1 MVSNISFGSTFK
13 VTNENNSYE
22 KFAKFQNYSGAK
34 KAYDEAQISFRDK
47 LEPNKANKYSAS
59 ITMVVPDSVD
69 NEIEHYCTYNG
80 IEFTKTENRD
90 LFNHAEIKKRID
102 KPQAG
107 MHLVQVNS
115 SKLENLAKTHDSN
128 LAHCKNSY
136 DKHYSEKIDFM
147 IKSGD
152 NFPTTSLY
160 IVTPDI
166 TSSVKDSNNLF
177 IDFNKE
183 TDMPDHC
190 MYFGLKDAGMETIP
204 MYVNDE
210 TLALGNELGLFE
222 E

>member
-1 MVSNISFGSTFK
+1 MGSNISFGSTFK
-13 VTNENNSYE
+13 VFNDNNNYE
-22 KFAKFQNYSGAK
+22 KLAKFQNYSDGK
-34 KAYDEAQISFRDK
+34 KAYDEAQVSFRDK
-47 LEPNKANKYSAS
+47 IESNSQNKYSAV

-69 NEIEHYCTYNG
+69 SEVEHYCTYHG
-80 IEFTKTENRD
+80 IEFTKKENREI
-90 LFNHAEIKKRID
+90 LNHEEIKKRID
-102 KPQAG
+102 NPKEG
-107 MHLVQVNS
+107 MHLVEVNS

-128 LAHCKNSY
+128 LEHCKNCY
-136 DKHYSEKIDFM
+136 DKYYNEKVDFM

-152 NFPTTSLY
+152 SIPATSLY
-160 IVTPDI
+160 LVTPDI

-177 IDFNKE
+177 IDFNQE

-210 TLALGNELGLFE
+210 TLALGSELGLFE